1 VTDVICCQ
9 QKSVSAIHI
18 FAPEHANTR
27 DAAKQQFH
35 QQRCGAIGELAKVRA
50 HPVTIARIGF
60 NLQYLIVSLLGA
72 IGGLFLRLIP
82 FFNVV
87 S

>member
-1 VTDVICCQ
+1 MTDVICCQ
-9 QKSVSAIHI
+9 QKFAVAIHI
-18 FAPEHANTR
+18 FAAEHANTR

-50 HPVTIARIGF
+50 HPVTIARFGL
-60 NLQYLIVSLLGA
+60 NLQYLSVSLLLRDPKA
-72 IGGLFLRLIP
+72 IFRLIP
-82 FFNVV
+82 FSNVV